1 MIPAHYLFDT
11 FHGKRIHLG
20 VTGSIAA
27 YKALDLTRAF
37 LRLNIRVG
45 ATLTQSARKF
55 VTDLSFGALGADPL
69 FTDMFA
75 TGADYD
81 HLEPSVAD
89 AFVVAPATANILAK
103 MAAGIADDF
112 LTTTILAT
120 QAPIL
125 VAPAMNTQMY
135 LSPVTQR
142 NMQMLQDL
150 GVGFVAPGSGRLA
163 CGDEGVGKMAEPQQI
178 VDEIIKLLTKK
189 SAEALPRL
197 LEGKRVL
204 VTAGPTREALDPVRY
219 LTNHSTGKMG
229 YAIAEAAAAM
239 GAETKLVSGPVELS
253 APEGVQRISVE
264 SARDMFE
271 AVMSDLNY
279 DIIIMTAAV
288 ADYRPKTKQTQKIKK
303 VEGDLTLELT
313 RNPDILFEVGKVKAH
328 QVLIGFAAETEH
340 VLEHAAAKL
349 RKKNLDM
356 IVANDVTVKGAGFGS
371 DTNVVTFITSD
382 GEQTAFDQMEKSEVA
397 KAILKRAA
405 ALLPASDPVE
415 TR

>member
-1 MIPAHYLFDT
+1 MSGVLT
-11 FHGKRIHLG
+11 GKNIVLG
-20 VTGSIAA
+20 VTGGIAA
-27 YKALDLTRAF
+27 YKSADLVSRLKKLDANVYVVMTAHAKAFVSPLTF
-37 LRLNIRVG
+37 
-45 ATLTQSARKF
+45 QS
-55 VTDLSFGALGADPL
+55 LSQNYVVE
-69 FTDMFA
+69 DMFEA
-75 TGADYD
+75 PRTWDVEHIALAKLADLY
-81 HLEPSVAD
+81 
-89 AFVVAPATANILAK
+89 VVAPATANILAK

-135 LSPVTQR
+135 LNPVTQR
-142 NMQMLQDL
+142 NMQMLQGM

-163 CGDEGVGKMAEPQQI
+163 CGDEGIGKMAEPQQI
-178 VDEIIKLLTKK
+178 VDEIVKLLTKK
-189 SAEALPRL
+189 SEGDLPRL

-204 VTAGPTREALDPVRY
+204 ITAGPTREALDPVRY

-239 GAETKLVSGPVELS
+239 GAEVKLVSGPVELP
-253 APEGVQRISVE
+253 APEGVQRINVE

-271 AVMSDLNY
+271 AVMSDLSH

-288 ADYRPKTKQTQKIKK
+288 ADYRPKTAQTQKIKK

-313 RNPDILFEVGKVKAH
+313 RNPDILFEVGKVKSN
-328 QVLIGFAAETEH
+328 QILIGFAAETEH
-340 VLEHAAAKL
+340 VLEHATAKL

-356 IVANDVTVKGAGFGS
+356 IVANDVTVQGAGFGS

-397 KAILKRAA
+397 KAILKKAA
-405 ALLPASDPVE
+405 TLMPASDPVE

>member
-1 MIPAHYLFDT
+1 MSGVLT
-11 FHGKRIHLG
+11 GKNIVLG
-20 VTGSIAA
+20 VTGGIAA
-27 YKALDLTRAF
+27 YKSADLVSRLKKLDANVYVVMTAHAKAFVSPLTF
-37 LRLNIRVG
+37 
-45 ATLTQSARKF
+45 QS
-55 VTDLSFGALGADPL
+55 LSQNYVVE
-69 FTDMFA
+69 DMFEA
-75 TGADYD
+75 PRTWDVEHIALAKLADLY
-81 HLEPSVAD
+81 
-89 AFVVAPATANILAK
+89 VVAPATANILAK

-204 VTAGPTREALDPVRY
+204 ITAGPTREALDPVRY

-264 SARDMFE
+264 SARDMLE

-288 ADYRPKTKQTQKIKK
+288 ADYRPKTEQTQKIKK

>member
-1 MIPAHYLFDT
+1 MLT
-11 FHGKRIHLG
+11 GKNIVLG
-20 VTGSIAA
+20 VTGGIAA
-27 YKALDLTRAF
+27 YKSADLVSRLKKLDANVYVVMTAHAKAFVSPLTF
-37 LRLNIRVG
+37 
-45 ATLTQSARKF
+45 QS
-55 VTDLSFGALGADPL
+55 LSQNYVVE
-69 FTDMFA
+69 DMFEA
-75 TGADYD
+75 PRTWDVEHIALAKLADLY
-81 HLEPSVAD
+81 VI
-89 AFVVAPATANILAK
+89 APASANVLAK

-135 LSPVTQR
+135 LSPLTQR
-142 NMQMLQDL
+142 NMKTLQDL

-163 CGDEGVGKMAEPQQI
+163 CGDEGIGKMAEPQQI
-178 VDEIIKLLTKK
+178 VDEIVKLLAIE
-189 SAEALPRL
+189 SESDLPRL

-204 VTAGPTREALDPVRY
+204 ITAGPTREALDPVRY

-253 APEGVQRISVE
+253 APEGVQRVKVE

-271 AVMSDLNY
+271 AVMCDLNY

-288 ADYRPKTKQTQKIKK
+288 ADYRPKTTQTQKIKK

-313 RNPDILFEVGKVKAH
+313 RNPDILFEVGKVKTH

-340 VLEHAAAKL
+340 VIEHAAAKL

-356 IVANDVTVKGAGFGS
+356 IVANDVTVAGAGFGS

-382 GEQTAFDQMEKSEVA
+382 GVQTAFDQMEKSEVA
-397 KAILKRAA
+397 KAILKKAA
-405 ALLPASDPVE
+405 DLLSEADPVG
-415 TR
+415 TS

>member
-1 MIPAHYLFDT
+1 MSGVLT
-11 FHGKRIHLG
+11 GKNIVLG
-20 VTGSIAA
+20 VTGGIAA
-27 YKALDLTRAF
+27 YKSADLVSRLKKLDANVYVVMTAHAKAFVSPLTF
-37 LRLNIRVG
+37 
-45 ATLTQSARKF
+45 QS
-55 VTDLSFGALGADPL
+55 LSQNYVVE
-69 FTDMFA
+69 DMFEA
-75 TGADYD
+75 PRTWDVEHIALAKLADLY
-81 HLEPSVAD
+81 VI
-89 AFVVAPATANILAK
+89 APASANVLAK
-103 MAAGIADDF
+103 IAAGIADDF

-135 LSPVTQR
+135 LNPVTQR
-142 NMQMLQDL
+142 NMKTLEDL

-163 CGDEGVGKMAEPQQI
+163 CGDVGVGKMAEPQQI
-178 VDEIIKLLTKK
+178 VDEIVKLLAVESTDD
-189 SAEALPRL
+189 LPRL

-204 VTAGPTREALDPVRY
+204 ITAGPTREALDPVRY

-253 APEGVQRISVE
+253 VPEGVQRVKVE
-264 SARDMFE
+264 SAQDMFE
-271 AVMSDLNY
+271 AVMCDLNY

-288 ADYRPKTKQTQKIKK
+288 ADYRPKTSQTQKIKK

-313 RNPDILFEVGKVKAH
+313 RNPDILFEVGKVKTH

-340 VLEHAAAKL
+340 VIEHATAKL

-356 IVANDVTVKGAGFGS
+356 IVANDVTVAGAGFGS

-382 GEQTAFDQMEKSEVA
+382 GVQTAFDQMEKSEVA
-397 KAILKRAA
+397 KAILKKAA
-405 ALLPASDPVE
+405 DLLSVADSVGM
-415 TR
+415 R

>member
-1 MIPAHYLFDT
+1 MSGVLT
-11 FHGKRIHLG
+11 GKNIVLG
-20 VTGSIAA
+20 VTGGIAA
-27 YKALDLTRAF
+27 YKSADLVSRLKKLDANVYVVMTAHAKAFVSPLTF
-37 LRLNIRVG
+37 
-45 ATLTQSARKF
+45 QS
-55 VTDLSFGALGADPL
+55 LSQNYVVE
-69 FTDMFA
+69 DMFEA
-75 TGADYD
+75 PRTWDVEHIALAKLADLY
-81 HLEPSVAD
+81 
-89 AFVVAPATANILAK
+89 VVAPATANILAK

-135 LSPVTQR
+135 LNPVTQR
-142 NMQMLQDL
+142 NMQMLQDM

-178 VDEIIKLLTKK
+178 VDEIVKLLTKK
-189 SAEALPRL
+189 SEGDLPRL

-204 VTAGPTREALDPVRY
+204 ITAGPTREALDPVRY

-239 GAETKLVSGPVELS
+239 GAEVKLVSGPVELP
-253 APEGVQRISVE
+253 APEGVQRINVE

-271 AVMSDLNY
+271 AVMSDLSH

-288 ADYRPKTKQTQKIKK
+288 ADYRPKTAQTQKIKK

-313 RNPDILFEVGKVKAH
+313 RNPDILFEVGKVKSN
-328 QVLIGFAAETEH
+328 QILIGFAAETEH
-340 VLEHAAAKL
+340 VLEHATAKL

-356 IVANDVTVKGAGFGS
+356 IVANDVTVQGAGFGS

-397 KAILKRAA
+397 KAILKKAA
-405 ALLPASDPVE
+405 TLRPASDPVE

>member
-1 MIPAHYLFDT
+1 MSGVLT
-11 FHGKRIHLG
+11 GKNIVLG
-20 VTGSIAA
+20 VTGGIAA
-27 YKALDLTRAF
+27 YKSADLVSRLKKLDANVYVVMTAHAKAFVSPLTF
-37 LRLNIRVG
+37 
-45 ATLTQSARKF
+45 QS
-55 VTDLSFGALGADPL
+55 LSQNYVVE
-69 FTDMFA
+69 DMFEA
-75 TGADYD
+75 PRTWDVEHIALAKLADLY
-81 HLEPSVAD
+81 VI
-89 AFVVAPATANILAK
+89 APASANVLAK

-142 NMQMLQDL
+142 NMKTLQDL

-163 CGDEGVGKMAEPQQI
+163 CGDVGVGKMAEPQQI
-178 VDEIIKLLTKK
+178 VDEIVKLLAVE
-189 SAEALPRL
+189 SANDLPRL

-204 VTAGPTREALDPVRY
+204 ITAGPTREALDPVRY

-253 APEGVQRISVE
+253 APEGVQRVKVE
-264 SARDMFE
+264 SAQDMFE
-271 AVMSDLNY
+271 AVMCDLNY

-288 ADYRPKTKQTQKIKK
+288 ADYRPKTTQTQKIKK

-313 RNPDILFEVGKVKAH
+313 RNPDILFEVGKVKTH

-340 VLEHAAAKL
+340 VIEHATAKL

-356 IVANDVTVKGAGFGS
+356 IVANDVTVAGAGFGS

-382 GEQTAFDQMEKSEVA
+382 GDQTAFDQMEKSEVA
-397 KAILKRAA
+397 KAILKKAA
-405 ALLPASDPVE
+405 DLLSAADPVGM
-415 TR
+415 R

>member
-1 MIPAHYLFDT
+1 MSGVLT
-11 FHGKRIHLG
+11 GKNIVLG
-20 VTGSIAA
+20 VTGGIAA
-27 YKALDLTRAF
+27 YKSADLVSRLKKLDANVYVVMTAHAKAFVSPLTF
-37 LRLNIRVG
+37 
-45 ATLTQSARKF
+45 QS
-55 VTDLSFGALGADPL
+55 LSQNYVVE
-69 FTDMFA
+69 DMFEA
-75 TGADYD
+75 PRTWDVEHIALAKLADLY
-81 HLEPSVAD
+81 
-89 AFVVAPATANILAK
+89 VVAPATANILAK

-142 NMQMLQDL
+142 NMKMLEDL

-204 VTAGPTREALDPVRY
+204 ITAGPTREALDPVRY

-253 APEGVQRISVE
+253 APQGVQRISVE

-288 ADYRPKTKQTQKIKK
+288 ADYRPKTEQTQKIKK

>member
-1 MIPAHYLFDT
+1 MSGVLT
-11 FHGKRIHLG
+11 GKNIVLG
-20 VTGSIAA
+20 VTGGIAA
-27 YKALDLTRAF
+27 YKSADLVSRLKKLDANVYVVMTAHAKAFVSPLTF
-37 LRLNIRVG
+37 
-45 ATLTQSARKF
+45 QS
-55 VTDLSFGALGADPL
+55 LSQNYVVE
-69 FTDMFA
+69 DMFEA
-75 TGADYD
+75 PRTWDVEHIALAKLADLY
-81 HLEPSVAD
+81 
-89 AFVVAPATANILAK
+89 VVAPATANILAK

-204 VTAGPTREALDPVRY
+204 ITAGPTREALDPVRY

-264 SARDMFE
+264 SARDMLE

-288 ADYRPKTKQTQKIKK
+288 ADYRPKTEQTQKIKK

-313 RNPDILFEVGKVKAH
+313 RNPDILFEVGKVKVH

>member
-1 MIPAHYLFDT
+1 MSGVLS
-11 FHGKRIHLG
+11 GKNIVLG
-20 VTGSIAA
+20 VTGGIAA
-27 YKALDLTRAF
+27 YKSADLVSRLKKLDANVYVVMTAHAKAFVSPLTF
-37 LRLNIRVG
+37 
-45 ATLTQSARKF
+45 QS
-55 VTDLSFGALGADPL
+55 LSQNYVVE
-69 FTDMFA
+69 DMFEA
-75 TGADYD
+75 PRTWDVEHIALAKLADLY
-81 HLEPSVAD
+81 VI
-89 AFVVAPATANILAK
+89 APASANVLAK

-135 LSPVTQR
+135 LNPLTQR
-142 NMQMLQDL
+142 NMKTLQDL
-150 GVGFVAPGSGRLA
+150 GVCFVAPGSGRLA

-178 VDEIIKLLTKK
+178 VEEIVKLLAHK
-189 SAEALPRL
+189 STDDLPQL

-204 VTAGPTREALDPVRY
+204 ITAGPTREALDPVRY

-239 GAETKLVSGPVELS
+239 GAETKLVSGPVELP
-253 APEGVQRISVE
+253 APEGVQRVKVE

-288 ADYRPKTKQTQKIKK
+288 ADYRPKTAQSQKIKK
-303 VEGDLTLELT
+303 IEGDLTLELT
-313 RNPDILFEVGKVKAH
+313 RNPDILFEVGRVKTH

-356 IVANDVTVKGAGFGS
+356 IVANDVTAQGAGFGS
-371 DTNVVTFITSD
+371 DTNIVTFITSD

-397 KAILKRAA
+397 KAILKKAA
-405 ALLPASDPVE
+405 DLLSLADPVG

>member
-1 MIPAHYLFDT
+1 MSGVLT
-11 FHGKRIHLG
+11 GKNIVLG
-20 VTGSIAA
+20 VTGGIAA
-27 YKALDLTRAF
+27 YKSADLVSRLKKLDANVYVVMTAHAKAFVSPLTF
-37 LRLNIRVG
+37 
-45 ATLTQSARKF
+45 QS
-55 VTDLSFGALGADPL
+55 LSQNYVVE
-69 FTDMFA
+69 DMFEA
-75 TGADYD
+75 PRTWDVEHIALAKLADLY
-81 HLEPSVAD
+81 
-89 AFVVAPATANILAK
+89 VVAPATANILAK

-142 NMQMLQDL
+142 NMKMLEDL

-204 VTAGPTREALDPVRY
+204 ITAGPTREALDPVRY

-229 YAIAEAAAAM
+229 YAIAGAAAAM

-253 APEGVQRISVE
+253 APQGVQRISVE

-288 ADYRPKTKQTQKIKK
+288 ADYRPKTEQTQKIKK

>member
-1 MIPAHYLFDT
+1 MSGVLT
-11 FHGKRIHLG
+11 GKNIVLG
-20 VTGSIAA
+20 VTGGIAA
-27 YKALDLTRAF
+27 YKSADLVSRLKKLDANVYVVMTAHAKAFVSPLTF
-37 LRLNIRVG
+37 
-45 ATLTQSARKF
+45 QS
-55 VTDLSFGALGADPL
+55 LSQNYVVE
-69 FTDMFA
+69 DMFEA
-75 TGADYD
+75 PRTWDVEHIALAKLADLY
-81 HLEPSVAD
+81 
-89 AFVVAPATANILAK
+89 VVAPATANILAK

-142 NMQMLQDL
+142 NMKMLEDL

-204 VTAGPTREALDPVRY
+204 ITAGPTREALDPVRY

-239 GAETKLVSGPVELS
+239 GSETKLVSGPVELS
-253 APEGVQRISVE
+253 APQGVQRISVE

-288 ADYRPKTKQTQKIKK
+288 ADYRPKTEQTQKIKK

>member
-1 MIPAHYLFDT
+1 MSGVLS
-11 FHGKRIHLG
+11 GKNIVLG
-20 VTGSIAA
+20 VTGGIAA
-27 YKALDLTRAF
+27 YKSADLVSRLKKLDANVYVIMTAHAKAFVSPLTF
-37 LRLNIRVG
+37 
-45 ATLTQSARKF
+45 QS
-55 VTDLSFGALGADPL
+55 LSQNYVVE
-69 FTDMFA
+69 DMFEA
-75 TGADYD
+75 PRTWDVEHIALAKLADLY
-81 HLEPSVAD
+81 VI
-89 AFVVAPATANILAK
+89 APASANVIAK

-135 LSPVTQR
+135 LNPLTQR
-142 NMQMLQDL
+142 NMKMLQDL
-150 GVGFVAPGSGRLA
+150 GACFVAPGSGRLA

-178 VDEIIKLLTKK
+178 VEEIVKLLAHK
-189 SAEALPRL
+189 STDDLPQL

-204 VTAGPTREALDPVRY
+204 ITAGPTREALDPVRY

-239 GAETKLVSGPVELS
+239 GAETKLVSGPVELP
-253 APEGVQRISVE
+253 APEGVQRVKVE

-288 ADYRPKTKQTQKIKK
+288 ADYRPKTAQTQKIKK
-303 VEGDLTLELT
+303 IEGDLTLELT
-313 RNPDILFEVGKVKAH
+313 RNPDILFEVGRVKTH

-356 IVANDVTVKGAGFGS
+356 IVANDVTAQGAGFGS
-371 DTNVVTFITSD
+371 DTNIVTFITSD

-397 KAILKRAA
+397 KAILKKAA
-405 ALLPASDPVE
+405 DLLSLADPVG

>member
-1 MIPAHYLFDT
+1 MSGVLT
-11 FHGKRIHLG
+11 GKNIVLG
-20 VTGSIAA
+20 VTGGIAA
-27 YKALDLTRAF
+27 YKSADLVSRLKKLDANVYVVMTAHAKAFVSPLTF
-37 LRLNIRVG
+37 
-45 ATLTQSARKF
+45 QS
-55 VTDLSFGALGADPL
+55 LSQNYVVE
-69 FTDMFA
+69 DMFEA
-75 TGADYD
+75 PRTWDVEHIALAKLADLY
-81 HLEPSVAD
+81 
-89 AFVVAPATANILAK
+89 VVAPATANILAK

-204 VTAGPTREALDPVRY
+204 ITAGPTREALDPVRY

>member
-1 MIPAHYLFDT
+1 MSGVLT
-11 FHGKRIHLG
+11 GKNIVLG
-20 VTGSIAA
+20 VTGGIAA
-27 YKALDLTRAF
+27 YKSADLVSRLKKLDANVYVVMTAHAKAFVSPLTF
-37 LRLNIRVG
+37 
-45 ATLTQSARKF
+45 QS
-55 VTDLSFGALGADPL
+55 LSQNYVVE
-69 FTDMFA
+69 DMFEA
-75 TGADYD
+75 PRTWDVEHIALAKLADLY
-81 HLEPSVAD
+81 VI
-89 AFVVAPATANILAK
+89 APASANVLAK

-135 LSPVTQR
+135 LSPLTQR
-142 NMQMLQDL
+142 NMKTLQDL

-163 CGDEGVGKMAEPQQI
+163 CGDEGIGKMAEPQQI
-178 VDEIIKLLTKK
+178 VDEIVKLLAIE
-189 SAEALPRL
+189 SESDLPRL

-204 VTAGPTREALDPVRY
+204 ITAGPTREALDPVRY

-253 APEGVQRISVE
+253 APEGVQRVKVE

-271 AVMSDLNY
+271 AVMCDLNY

-288 ADYRPKTKQTQKIKK
+288 ADYRPKTTQTQKIKK

-313 RNPDILFEVGKVKAH
+313 RNPDILFEVGKVKTH

-340 VLEHAAAKL
+340 VIEHAAAKL

-356 IVANDVTVKGAGFGS
+356 IVANDVTVAGAGFGS

-382 GEQTAFDQMEKSEVA
+382 GVQTAFDQMEKSEVA
-397 KAILKRAA
+397 KAILKKAA
-405 ALLPASDPVE
+405 DLLSEADPVG
-415 TR
+415 TS